1 MRCRGLMLFLLGQ
14 ERLFGLAGQL
24 FLVTSRRPRSSISAM
39 RWRSVPG
46 CASTT
51 QAVAVTTVSSL
62 WSCWGTFPLA
72 GFANVSAG
80 SHWTG
85 RVCPS
90 ANASWRGATLEAN
103 GGVAWAEPRKCPCL
117 RRCSSGG
124 RFGLPKATATAKPH
138 HHMSTGRNNKLAGQV
153 GEFLVCAE
161 LGRRGFI
168 ATPFSGNVPAFDVL
182 AADDQCNTVPIQ
194 VKASRGDNWPSDARK
209 WMKLTLDP
217 QTKAQINDGPQEVEN
232 PALIYVHVAIATSN
246 EGKDQF
252 FILTKRQ
259 LQKVAIKRYST
270 WMDTIGWKRPR
281 NPESYDCRYSI
292 QDLEQYRDNW
302 KLITE
307 QLLPSDPANTK
318 DE

>member
-1 MRCRGLMLFLLGQ
+1 
-14 ERLFGLAGQL
+14 
-24 FLVTSRRPRSSISAM
+24 
-39 RWRSVPG
+39 
-46 CASTT
+46 
-51 QAVAVTTVSSL
+51 
-62 WSCWGTFPLA
+62 
-72 GFANVSAG
+72 
-80 SHWTG
+80 
-85 RVCPS
+85 
-90 ANASWRGATLEAN
+90 
-103 GGVAWAEPRKCPCL
+103 
-117 RRCSSGG
+117 
-124 RFGLPKATATAKPH
+124 
-138 HHMSTGRNNKLAGQV
+138 
-153 GEFLVCAE
+153 
-161 LGRRGFI
+161 
-168 ATPFSGNVPAFDVL
+168 
-182 AADDQCNTVPIQ
+182 
-194 VKASRGDNWPSDARK
+194 
-209 WMKLTLDP
+209 MKLTLDP